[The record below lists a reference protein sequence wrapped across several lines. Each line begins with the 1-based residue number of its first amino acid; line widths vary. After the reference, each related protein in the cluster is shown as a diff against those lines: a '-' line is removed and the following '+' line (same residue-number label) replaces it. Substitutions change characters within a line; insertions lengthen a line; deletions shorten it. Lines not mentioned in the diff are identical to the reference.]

1 MLKKRNFLN
10 LWDFSTRQFALQLE
24 ERVNSMTVSPER
36 FEVLFEGLKTLVEQN
51 FSFSV
56 MDQYP
61 KLLEATLEAGDV
73 KLPSWPG
80 S

>member
-24 ERVNSMTVSPER
+24 ERVNSMPVSPER
-36 FEVLFEGLKTLVEQN
+36 FEVLFEGLKTLVKQN

-61 KLLEATLEAGDV
+61 KLLEATLEAGPD
-73 KLPSWPG
+73 LMRMG
-80 S
+80 